1 MKRQTY
7 TIGQESEALIYEET
21 YNDNNNL
28 IHYIDH
34 QARPISEKKYEYDDK
49 NQLVNEIEISDGI
62 ELQNLE
68 MKYND
73 KGEVIE
79 QNLYF
84 SGSLYESVKT
94 EKSDSGF
101 ISTTYQDDEEVFRIE
116 SISEGKDST
125 TKYFE
130 YGNLSNVQNLIKDE
144 ESLSSE
150 KLIFDAEENLLV
162 RRVENYNES
171 GEIIA
176 FKEFNSEN
184 KLVNKQEFTRKENR
198 LLKEIKSDFVRGEI
212 ENEVTYEYDDKG
224 NLVKSETRTN
234 SGQLVDFHVYS
245 YDEENRMI
253 EENGVSN
260 GQFNAIYGT
269 YINGNNYH
277 FVHRYM

>member
-21 YNDNNNL
+21 YDENKNL
-28 IHYIDH
+28 LHYIDH

-94 EKSDSGF
+94 DKTDSGS

-116 SISEGKDST
+116 NTAEEKNQT
-125 TKYFE
+125 TKYYE
-130 YGNLSNVQNLIKDE
+130 YGNLSNVQELTFSDDK
-144 ESLSSE
+144 LSSE
-150 KLIFDAEENLLV
+150 KMIYDAEENLLV

-176 FKEFNSEN
+176 FKEFNPEN
-184 KLVNKQEFTRKENR
+184 KLVNKREFTREENR
-198 LLKEIKSDFVRGEI
+198 VFKEIKSDFVRGEI
-212 ENEVTYEYDDKG
+212 ENEVTYEYDEKG
-224 NLVKSETRTN
+224 NLIKSETRTN
-234 SGQLVDFHVYS
+234 SGQLVDFHVYA
-245 YDEENRMI
+245 YDSENRMI

-277 FVHRYM
+277 FVHRYV